1 MVRTPNRPLR
11 RRLGYVVWLIA
22 AAVIVGPELY
32 AATTHEDVAW
42 FTTISH
48 MTGHLERH
56 HTWVELLVVGIIV
69 LAVFSAV
76 RVPPQKS
83 SPGDN
88 PPPGDTPPDD
98 ATDGSADPGRT
109 VGGRLTLKTE
119 KKATVADAKG
129 FDQQQVSR
137 WFLLGALVALPT
149 IALLTLAAVEWWP
162 DKDPSRPSPVHYHAA
177 YVLYGLLG
185 ICWVLVPTVVALIWG
200 QDAFPT
206 LFRTVDNIE
215 DFVRPWSP
223 RQLPVGI
230 ALAWLFEYALL
241 AGLVILLLH
250 LTFYPYPSITKIIN
264 PNG

>member
-11 RRLGYVVWLIA
+11 RRLGYLIWFIA

-32 AATTHEDVAW
+32 AATAHEDVAW

-48 MTGHLERH
+48 LTGHLERH
-56 HTWVELLVVGIIV
+56 HAWVELLVVAIIV
-69 LAVFSAV
+69 LAVFSSI

-83 SPGDN
+83 SPGA
-88 PPPGDTPPDD
+88 TPPDD
-98 ATDGSADPGRT
+98 ATDRPADPGRT
-109 VGGRLTLKTE
+109 VGGRLTLRTE
-119 KKATVADAKG
+119 KKATVADAKD
-129 FDQQQVSR
+129 FDQEKVSK
-137 WFLLGALVALPT
+137 WFLVGALVALPA

-206 LFRTVDNIE
+206 LFRTVNNIE
-215 DFVRPWSP
+215 EFVRSWSP
-223 RQLPVGI
+223 RQVPVGI
-230 ALAWLFEYALL
+230 ALAWFFEYAVLV
-241 AGLVILLLH
+241 GLVILLLH